1 MNHKLASSMKM
12 WKGNRNATILF
23 SLKGLEI
30 LHQEGRGQ
38 VKTIIMEHLNSIL
51 FQKSRP
57 TNKQFNN
64 HLLAVLQYFPSHVAS
79 KHALSLFSTQ
89 FIALT
94 DMQN

>member
-1 MNHKLASSMKM
+1 
-12 WKGNRNATILF
+12 
-23 SLKGLEI
+23 
-30 LHQEGRGQ
+30 
-38 VKTIIMEHLNSIL
+38 MEHLNSIL